1 MKEVWKDIPGF
12 EGLYQI
18 SNYGRLKSFHSDCGG
33 RILSVTNSTGWYLSI
48 ILTKDRNRFS
58 KRIHQL
64 VVETFLGIKSTRFI
78 QIHHLDGNRQ
88 NNRLDNLSVIAS
100 RTHSLVSIKENPGII
115 RGLKK
120 HNQETRPI
128 PILQFDLEGN
138 FIAEYKNG
146 KAASIATGVCH
157 RNILQ
162 VANKTEYNPGLTRRQ
177 AGGFIWKFKQEKD
190 VA

>member
-1 MKEVWKDIPGF
+1 MKEVWKDIPGL

-33 RILSVTNSTGWYLSI
+33 RIL
-48 ILTKDRNRFS
+48 
-58 KRIHQL
+58 
-64 VVETFLGIKSTRFI
+64 
-78 QIHHLDGNRQ
+78 
-88 NNRLDNLSVIAS
+88 
-100 RTHSLVSIKENPGII
+100 
-115 RGLKK
+115 
-120 HNQETRPI
+120 
-128 PILQFDLEGN
+128 
-138 FIAEYKNG
+138 AEYKNG